1 MKDVV
6 FVVAGYG
13 VILGGMAAYAALLL
27 RRLAAVRS
35 TGEAPAVRPKPPAND
50 ERE

>member
-1 MKDVV
+1 MRDVV
-6 FVVAGYG
+6 FVIAGYG
-13 VILGGMAAYAALLL
+13 VILGGMATYAALLV

-35 TGEAPAVRPKPPAND
+35 TGEASAVHPKPPAND